1 MKKTENTC
9 IFILFLILLG
19 QTFVSCKD
27 DENED
32 EYEDALIQAIDN
44 LPSMQD
50 IKSTTAFLPFD
61 KKYRYRHIELEVNIE
76 DKFIMSSYM
85 ILCYTMSEEEDGFRV
100 FGLEPSRTYYYTLRY
115 NKKNTGIYSKQTK
128 SFTTSGVNI
137 EFIGRGENNKL
148 LVKVHDLEEM
158 DATLHTV
165 GVAYQYF
172 NKEGKEISKGGSHYI
187 GDFIW
192 ELSPSLVPSEG
203 DYWKAFAKCSQDRV
217 VAETPIITYVDGEW
231 KAE

>member
-85 ILCYTMSEEEDGFRV
+85 ILSYTMSEEEDGFRV
-100 FGLEPSRTYYYTLRY
+100 FGLEPSRT
-115 NKKNTGIYSKQTK
+115 
-128 SFTTSGVNI
+128 
-137 EFIGRGENNKL
+137 
-148 LVKVHDLEEM
+148 
-158 DATLHTV
+158 
-165 GVAYQYF
+165 
-172 NKEGKEISKGGSHYI
+172 
-187 GDFIW
+187 
-192 ELSPSLVPSEG
+192 
-203 DYWKAFAKCSQDRV
+203 
-217 VAETPIITYVDGEW
+217 
-231 KAE
+231 

>member
-61 KKYRYRHIELEVNIE
+61 KKYRYRNIELEVNIE

-100 FGLEPSRTYYYTLRY
+100 FGLEPSRTYYYTLLY
-115 NKKNTGIYSKQTK
+115 NKKNTGIYKVLYFK
-128 SFTTSGVNI
+128 NI

-158 DATLHTV
+158 DATLTV

-192 ELSPSLVPSEG
+192 ELSPSQVPSEG

>member
-27 DENED
+27 DENEFED
-32 EYEDALIQAIDN
+32 ELIQAIDN

-61 KKYRYRHIELEVNIE
+61 KKYRHHNIELQVNIE

-100 FGLEPSRTYYYTLRY
+100 SGLEPSRTYYYTLLY
-115 NKKNTGIYSKQTK
+115 NKINTGIYSKQTK

-137 EFIGRGENNKL
+137 EFIGRGESNKL
-148 LVKVHDLEEM
+148 LLKVHDLEEM
-158 DATLHTV
+158 DADLHTV

-172 NKEGKEISKGGSHYI
+172 NKEGEEISKGGSHYI
-187 GDFIW
+187 GDYIW
-192 ELSPSLVPSEG
+192 ELNPSLGPSVG
-203 DYWKAFAKCSQDRV
+203 DHWKAFAKCSQDRV
-217 VAETPIITYVDGEW
+217 VAETPMITYIDGEW